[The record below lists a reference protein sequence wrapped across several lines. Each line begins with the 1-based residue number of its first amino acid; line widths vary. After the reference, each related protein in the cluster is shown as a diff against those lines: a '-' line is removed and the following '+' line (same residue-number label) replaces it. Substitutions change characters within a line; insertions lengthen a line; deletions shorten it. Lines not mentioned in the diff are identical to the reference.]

1 MRFNSTAVLVLLLV
15 LFSMPSWTAP
25 NRSDEKTS
33 AEIKRLRDQ
42 WIEAEE
48 TKDIPFL
55 EQLLADDVV
64 IGNSQGQLLNKTQF
78 LNRMRSPERTLKIL
92 NTRNVE
98 VRLYGA
104 VAILTE
110 QVTIDGLDNGHP
122 FGGEFR
128 FIRIFAREHGRWRV
142 VLGQGTPIKPPPG
155 NSN

>member
-1 MRFNSTAVLVLLLV
+1 VRFNSTAVLVLLLV